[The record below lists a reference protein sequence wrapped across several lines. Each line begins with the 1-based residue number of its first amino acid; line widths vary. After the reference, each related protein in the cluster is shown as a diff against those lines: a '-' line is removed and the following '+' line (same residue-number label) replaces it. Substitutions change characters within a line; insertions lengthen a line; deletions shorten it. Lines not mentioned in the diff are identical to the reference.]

1 MHKRIFFKYYTI
13 CVMIVFLTV
22 SILGFATSAVIGIR
36 SFNTQSESMERAANK
51 IARMVAIMPK
61 NYYIVAGNIFD
72 ASISAIKDTI
82 ASDVIIVDEE
92 GRVELSTI
100 RLSTEQINTLIPL
113 SISSN
118 VLKGEIY
125 RHPHFIGSD
134 RRSVGYTVG
143 VPVMRDDGDI
153 SGAVFIT
160 TQELNLGDIFKN
172 TFFIFVTCGVAVLM
186 IAFIALIFV
195 THRMTQP
202 IYQMHDAA
210 NAYAKGDFSKRIE
223 VNPQNE
229 FAPLAASFNSMADGI
244 ENLDEMRRGFV
255 ADVSHELRTPITT
268 ITGFVDGILDGTI
281 PPEHQEKYLKTVSE
295 ESHRM
300 SRLVS
305 TFLDIAKIQSG
316 QVSYVKKPFNII
328 ETTAKV
334 LFAFEDRIE
343 QAGIDLEFNFD
354 SDTMMA
360 VGDVDAIYRVIYNL
374 VDNAIKFTP
383 EKGKI
388 EVQSTVNEGKINL
401 SVYNTGMG
409 ISKEDAAH
417 IFERFYKADKSRGIN
432 KRGTG
437 IGLFLVKNIIKEHGE
452 DIILTSKEGE
462 FAKFTFTLPLYTD

>member
-22 SILGFATSAVIGIR
+22 SILGFATSAVIGVR

-72 ASISAIKDTI
+72 ASISAIQDTI
-82 ASDVIIVDEE
+82 TSDVMVVDSE

-100 RLSTEQINTLIPL
+100 RISAEQVNTLIP
-113 SISSN
+113 SGISSS
-118 VLKGEIY
+118 VLSGKIY
-125 RHPHFIGSD
+125 RHPHFLGSD
-134 RRSVGYTVG
+134 RRTVGYTVG

-153 SGAVFIT
+153 SGAVFVT

-281 PPEHQEKYLKTVSE
+281 PPEQHEKYLKTVSE

-316 QVSYVKKPFNII
+316 QMSYVKKPFDII

-343 QAGIDLEFNFD
+343 QAGIDLEFKFD
-354 SDTMMA
+354 SDRMMA

-374 VDNAIKFTP
+374 IDNAIKFTP
-383 EKGKI
+383 QNGKI
-388 EVQSTVNEGKINL
+388 EVCSTVNDGKINL

>member
-100 RLSTEQINTLIPL
+100 RLSTEQINTLIPP

-401 SVYNTGMG
+401 SVYNTGIG

>member
-92 GRVELSTI
+92 GRVELATI

-244 ENLDEMRRGFV
+244 EKLDEMRRGFV

-374 VDNAIKFTP
+374 IDNAIKFTP
-383 EKGKI
+383 ENGKI

-401 SVYNTGMG
+401 SVYNTGIG

>member
-1 MHKRIFFKYYTI
+1 MHTRIFFKYYSI

-22 SILGFATSAVIGIR
+22 SLLGFATSAVIGVR

-61 NYYIVAGNIFD
+61 NYYIIAGNIFD
-72 ASISAIKDTI
+72 SSMSAIKDTI
-82 ASDVIIVDEE
+82 NSDIMVFDESGRLELATVAVDAAD
-92 GRVELSTI
+92 VESLVPSSVTST
-100 RLSTEQINTLIPL
+100 
-113 SISSN
+113 
-118 VLKGEIY
+118 VLDGTIY
-125 RHPHFIGSD
+125 RRARSFGSD
-134 RRSVGYTVG
+134 NTSVGYTVG

-153 SGAVFIT
+153 SGAVFVT
-160 TQELNLGDIFKN
+160 TAELNISDIFAN
-172 TFFIFVTCGVAVLM
+172 TFVIFITCGIAVLI
-186 IAFIALIFV
+186 IAFIALIFI
-195 THRMTQP
+195 TRQMTQP
-202 IYQMHDAA
+202 VYQMYDAA
-210 NAYAKGDFSKRIE
+210 NAYAKGDFSKRIK
-223 VNPQNE
+223 VNEENE
-229 FAPLAASFNSMADGI
+229 FAPLASAFNSMADGI
-244 ENLDEMRRGFV
+244 ENLDEMRKGFV

-281 PPEHQEKYLKTVSE
+281 PPEQQEKYLRTVSE

-300 SRLVS
+300 SRLVT

-316 QVSYVKKPFNII
+316 QMSYVKKPFDII

-343 QAGIDLEFNFD
+343 QQGIELTFDFD
-354 SDTMMA
+354 SDSMIA

-383 EKGKI
+383 EGGRI
-388 EVQSTVNEGKINL
+388 QISSTADDDKINL
-401 SVYNTGMG
+401 SVYNTGCG

-437 IGLFLVKNIIKEHGE
+437 IGLFLVKNIIKEHGG